1 MEMDKG
7 PQPNRVVYLSY
18 APEDQALA
26 EELKE
31 RFAARDYPEPDF
43 HFPKPVYSHAWSMN
57 ATMNHLRI
65 EDAACVVLIYTE
77 HTNGFDMIVRD
88 LEDAKKQGKPIF
100 PLWLSDAPISPEL
113 EELVDTENHQVKATC
128 LTKNELIA
136 QLGAYELMK
145 CIFNI

>member
-1 MEMDKG
+1 MDKD

-18 APEDQALA
+18 APEDQTLA

-31 RFAARDYPEPDF
+31 RFATRDYPEPDF
-43 HFPKPVYSHAWSMN
+43 RFPKPVFAHAWSMN
-57 ATMNHLRI
+57 ATMNHFRI

-88 LEDAKKQGKPIF
+88 LEDASKLGKPIF

-113 EELVDTENHQVKATC
+113 EALVDTENYQVKATC
-128 LTKNELIA
+128 FTKNELIA
-136 QLGAYELMK
+136 RLGAYHLMK

>member
-1 MEMDKG
+1 MDKR
-7 PQPNRVVYLSY
+7 PLPNRVVYLSY

-31 RFAARDYPEPDF
+31 RLAAKDFPEPDF
-43 HFPKPVYSHAWSMN
+43 RFPKPVFTHAWSMN
-57 ATMNHLRI
+57 ATMNHFRI

-88 LEDAKKQGKPIF
+88 LEDASKLDKPIF

-113 EELVDTENHQVKATC
+113 EALVDTENYQVKATC
-128 LTKNELIA
+128 FTKNELIA
-136 QLGAYELMK
+136 RLGAYHLMK

>member
-1 MEMDKG
+1 MDKR
-7 PQPNRVVYLSY
+7 PLPNRVVYLSY

-31 RFAARDYPEPDF
+31 RLAAKDFPEPDF
-43 HFPKPVYSHAWSMN
+43 RFPKPVFTHAWSMN
-57 ATMNHLRI
+57 ATMNHFRI

-77 HTNGFDMIVRD
+77 HTNGFDMIVHD
-88 LEDAKKQGKPIF
+88 LEDASKLGKPIF

-113 EELVDTENHQVKATC
+113 EALVDTENYQVKATC
-128 LTKNELIA
+128 FTKNELIA
-136 QLGAYELMK
+136 RLGAYHLMK